1 MTDDSSDTEQSFISH
16 LIELRDR
23 LLRVLIVVILA
34 IVALF
39 PFSNTLYNYLAIPLV
54 AQGSN
59 MIVTGVAA
67 PFMVPFKLTLMV
79 AVAITIPYT
88 LYQLWSFVVPGLYP
102 LERKLVRP
110 LLVSS
115 ILLFYL
121 GMAFAYFVVSPLI
134 FGFFVA
140 AAPQGVA
147 VMTDISEYLDF
158 VATLFFAFGVAFE
171 IPIAT
176 VLLVWTGIITPEALA
191 GKRPYIIV
199 GAFVIGM
206 FLTPPDAFSQTLL
219 ALPMWFLF
227 EIGVFFAKYF
237 VPVSQ
242 EAHNSTHQRA
252 TGTEDTRDTRDTID
266 TTSTT
271 EPQTKHPLNA
281 ENTLAKNTLKDKNTI
296 DIRNTIE
303 RPQLDADK
311 SASLTD
317 AQMETE
323 LDAAIMEEQ
332 QTLESGVTEGQS
344 QDPITRKLEQVY
356 ALRQA
361 DAEAKARTLLYEIL
375 AEGNDHQRLV
385 ARNILKQLDS

>member
-1 MTDDSSDTEQSFISH
+1 
-16 LIELRDR
+16 
-23 LLRVLIVVILA
+23 
-34 IVALF
+34 
-39 PFSNTLYNYLAIPLV
+39 
-54 AQGSN
+54 
-59 MIVTGVAA
+59 
-67 PFMVPFKLTLMV
+67 
-79 AVAITIPYT
+79 
-88 LYQLWSFVVPGLYP
+88 
-102 LERKLVRP
+102 
-110 LLVSS
+110 
-115 ILLFYL
+115 
-121 GMAFAYFVVSPLI
+121 
-134 FGFFVA
+134 
-140 AAPQGVA
+140 
-147 VMTDISEYLDF
+147 
-158 VATLFFAFGVAFE
+158 
-171 IPIAT
+171 
-176 VLLVWTGIITPEALA
+176 
-191 GKRPYIIV
+191 
-199 GAFVIGM
+199 
-206 FLTPPDAFSQTLL
+206 
-219 ALPMWFLF
+219 
-227 EIGVFFAKYF
+227 IGVFFAKYF

-252 TGTEDTRDTRDTID
+252 TGTEDTRDTIDTIDTID

-281 ENTLAKNTLKDKNTI
+281 ENTLAENTLAKNTLKDKNAI
-296 DIRNTIE
+296 DIPNTIE